1 MFQCDLSEKEKL
13 VLYNLIKYPFLN
25 DREVSERIGM
35 KISTLTSIKNRLRK
49 GDFYRTIR
57 IPHLSY
63 IGYELMWVRYG
74 TYNNVKNPE
83 EIFQKEQ
90 EIIEES
96 ALNTFY
102 AVQDGHS
109 FFSLNISRDY
119 TEAQTQ
125 IKTVEK
131 EFQALEYIERF
142 NYIFLP
148 FELTINLF
156 DFDYSLLLKNT
167 FGIEDEWMFTLPG
180 ILDTT
185 GTLKD
190 LRKNDVRIL
199 QSLIRNPELPDTAI
213 ANEINATRQA
223 VSRLRKKFE
232 KEGVIRT
239 VRVPNLKNLGYELFV
254 FSHQSH
260 SPNLVNRDMVGD
272 IEAYIDTIPLVYVN
286 STDLESFGLSVFS
299 DFYEFQKMKETL
311 ISKILRAGFITDTPE
326 FILFSVPNMKMIKD
340 LDFSRLEF

>member
-1 MFQCDLSEKEKL
+1 MFHCDLSEKEKL
-13 VLYNLIKYPFLN
+13 VLYYLVKYPALN

-49 GDFYRTIR
+49 GDYYKTIR

-63 IGYELMWVRYG
+63 IGYELMWARYG
-74 TYNNVKNPE
+74 TYKTVKDTE
-83 EIFQKEQ
+83 EIFKKER

-96 ALNTFY
+96 GLNTFY
-102 AVQDGHS
+102 AIQDGHS
-109 FFSLNISRDY
+109 FFSLNISRNY
-119 TEAQTQ
+119 TEAQNQ
-125 IKTVEK
+125 IKTIEK
-131 EFQALEYIERF
+131 EFQALEYIDKF

-167 FGIEDEWMFTLPG
+167 FGIEDEWMFSLPG
-180 ILDTT
+180 ILDTE
-185 GTLKD
+185 GTMAD

-199 QSLIRNPELPDTAI
+199 QSLIKNPQLPDTAI

-232 KEGVIRT
+232 KERVIRT
-239 VRVPNLKNLGYELFV
+239 VRVPNVKHLGYEVLV

-260 SPNLVNRDMVGD
+260 SPNLANRDLVGD
-272 IEAYIDTIPLVYVN
+272 IERYIDTIPLVYVN
-286 STDLESFGLSVFS
+286 STDLESFGISVFS

-311 ISKILRAGFITDTPE
+311 ISKILAAGFISSAPE
-326 FILFSVPNMKMIKD
+326 FVLFSIPNMKMISE

>member
-13 VLYNLIKYPFLN
+13 VLYNLVKYPSLN

-49 GDFYRTIR
+49 GDYYRTIR

-63 IGYELMWVRYG
+63 IGYELLWVRYG
-74 TYNNVKNPE
+74 SYTTTKDTE
-83 EIFQKEQ
+83 EIFKKEQ
-90 EIIEES
+90 EIIEELG
-96 ALNTFY
+96 LNTFY

-109 FFSLNISRDY
+109 FFSLNISRNY
-119 TEAQTQ
+119 TEAQNQ
-125 IKTVEK
+125 IRTVEK
-131 EFQALEYIERF
+131 EFQALGYLDRF
-142 NYIFLP
+142 NYLFLP
-148 FELTINLF
+148 FDLTINLF

-167 FGIEDEWMFTLPG
+167 LEIEDEWMFTLPG

-185 GTLKD
+185 STWMD

-199 QSLIRNPELPDTAI
+199 QNLITNPEFPDTAI
-213 ANEINATRQA
+213 ANETNTTRQA

-239 VRVPNLKNLGYELFV
+239 VRVPNIRNLGYEIMV

-260 SPNLVNRDMVGD
+260 SPNLVNRDLVGD
-272 IEAYIDTIPLVYVN
+272 IEAYIDTIPWF
-286 STDLESFGLSVFS
+286 T
-299 DFYEFQKMKETL
+299 
-311 ISKILRAGFITDTPE
+311 
-326 FILFSVPNMKMIKD
+326 
-340 LDFSRLEF
+340 